1 MHEFLCQICT
11 NVIQDKNGSCFRL
24 QTAFIQLCRKNGM
37 EDIID
42 LSEKDHCSDDDNSY
56 QSSKFRMIAQMQS
69 INMNIDNNNGSDN
82 GGMRMNS
89 NGLMN
94 NFDNL
99 REMEFNKKMSNINF
113 SSINKLLYISDYY
126 SCIFM

>member
-1 MHEFLCQICT
+1 
-11 NVIQDKNGSCFRL
+11 
-24 QTAFIQLCRKNGM
+24 M